1 MSVCV
6 CVLTPAADGVL
17 PTGHHILALL
27 VLPGDHL
34 KLDAGVPHPVV
45 SMATGRR
52 FNQCTNK
59 KNETLLLYQ
68 PPGRNFFTSNLNTS

>member
-1 MSVCV
+1 MSERVRV
-6 CVLTPAADGVL
+6 VLTPATDGVL

-45 SMATGRR
+45 SMATERQ
-52 FNQCTNK
+52 FNLHVPCNNK
-59 KNETLLLYQ
+59 KNLLLHLDVTFSY
-68 PPGRNFFTSNLNTS
+68 

>member
-1 MSVCV
+1 
-6 CVLTPAADGVL
+6 VL

-45 SMATGRR
+45 SVATRR
-52 FNQCTNK
+52 QFNRCPMQH
-59 KNETLLLYQ
+59 
-68 PPGRNFFTSNLNTS
+68 